1 MVLDEFWYL
10 FSEHVAD
17 LVMTLRLG
25 AFNDEAQPL
34 AGAVGR
40 WGAQAP
46 THKTFERLGM
56 KGAWYATP
64 RPQATIF
71 GFGENIFLNFK
82 C

>member
-1 MVLDEFWYL
+1 MW
-10 FSEHVAD
+10 EHVAD

-25 AFNDEAQPL
+25 AWNDEAQPF
-34 AGAVGR
+34 AGAV
-40 WGAQAP
+40 GAQAP

-64 RPQATIF
+64 RPQATIC